1 MGLLIAYVAI
11 LILLAIPVIILVYVK
26 KKHHAPYFA
35 IKSKKDILLGSTLR
49 YFSFPLVQSRLNTHE
64 QKYHASIFGRS
75 GSGKSKLLQ
84 GMFLQH
90 VRLRNGVGILEP
102 HHDLSYDCLTS
113 LVSQGFYKDPQAYD
127 KVIYIDWTKGYIPFN
142 ILKSPAEHHTIAANV
157 LDAFHRVWPAL
168 GEGSAPAFDNIVKQ
182 SIRVLLANDLP
193 LTKLVHLITSEEYR
207 NKLLEKV
214 TDPDILQYWKEF
226 FDRMPEVN
234 KQNEIASTHR
244 RLSLLTDN
252 PLLKLTLG
260 QPGNA
265 LNFREIMDQGK
276 AIIINL
282 GNVGDLDTR
291 KLIGALIMIQIEQA
305 ALSRTSLLPHE
316 RTPFTLM
323 VDEWPAFA
331 AQQDTISHILSQC
344 RKFNLRLYLAA
355 QSLAQV
361 DSKRLSG
368 ALENCKLQIAFGL
381 GRDSAEAQAKHI
393 GIIEPHL
400 VKEEAMSHSQHNM
413 YTALNEQWELWTQE
427 LQQLKSRWAYVKL
440 EGVHA
445 MKIRTLSVPTPKI
458 HSAQVSEVLAN
469 YQRKYQK
476 TEEEALALM
485 VTDKPTVP
493 AYAQLFD

>member
-1 MGLLIAYVAI
+1 MGITLALIAIVT
-11 LILLAIPVIILVYVK
+11 LLALPVLFVTFVK
-26 KKHHAPYFA
+26 RKHHAPYYA

-49 YFSFPLVQSRLNTHE
+49 YFSFPLIQSRLNTHE

-84 GMFLQH
+84 GVFLQH
-90 VRLRNGVGILEP
+90 VAKRNGVGILEP

-113 LVSQGFYKDPQAYD
+113 LISQGFYKDPKAYE
-127 KVIYIDWTKGYIPFN
+127 KVIYIDWANGAYIPFN
-142 ILKSPAEHHTIAANV
+142 ILKSKAEHHTIAANV

-182 SIRVLLANDLP
+182 SIRVLLVNDLP

-260 QPGNA
+260 QPDNA
-265 LNFREIMDQGK
+265 LNFREIMDSGK

-305 ALSRTSLLPHE
+305 ALSRTELLPHE

-331 AQQDTISHILSQC
+331 AQQDSISHILSQC

-400 VKEEAMSHSQHNM
+400 VKEEAASHGQHTM
-413 YTALNEQWELWTQE
+413 YTALNEQWEIWTQE

-445 MKIRTLSVPTPKI
+445 MKIRTLSVPTPKVS
-458 HSAQVSEVLAN
+458 SAQVSEVLAT
-469 YQRKYQK
+469 YRSRYQK
-476 TEEEALALM
+476 SQQEAEALMARDNP
-485 VTDKPTVP
+485 VQP
-493 AYAQLFD
+493 AMNLFE

>member
-1 MGLLIAYVAI
+1 MVALALVAI
-11 LILLAIPVIILVYVK
+11 FTLLALPVLFVVFVK
-26 KKHHAPYFA
+26 RKHHAPYYA

-49 YFSFPLVQSRLNTHE
+49 WLSFPLVQARLDTHE

-84 GMFLQH
+84 GIFLQH
-90 VRLRNGVGILEP
+90 VAHGNGVGIIEP
-102 HHDLSYDCLTS
+102 HHDLSYDCLSS
-113 LVSQGFYKDPQAYD
+113 LIAQGFYKDPKAYE
-127 KVIYIDWTKGYIPFN
+127 KVIYIDWANGSYVPFN
-142 ILKSPAEHHTIAANV
+142 ILRSSAEPHTIAANV

-168 GEGSAPAFDNIVKQ
+168 GEGAAPAFDNIVKQ
-182 SIRVLLANDLP
+182 GIRVLLDNNLP
-193 LTKLVHLITSEEYR
+193 LTHLVRLITNEDYR
-207 NKLLEKV
+207 NQLLDNVKDQDVVE
-214 TDPDILQYWKEF
+214 YWREF
-226 FDRMPEVN
+226 IDKMPEMN
-234 KQNEIASTHR
+234 KQQEIASTHR
-244 RLSLLTDN
+244 RLSILTSN

-260 QPGNA
+260 QPDNA
-265 LNFREIMDQGK
+265 LNFREIMDQGR

-282 GNVGDLDTR
+282 GNIGDLDTR

-305 ALSRTSLLPHE
+305 ALSRTELLPHQ
-316 RTPFTLM
+316 RTPFTLL

-361 DSKRLSG
+361 DSTRLVG

-393 GIIEPHL
+393 GIVEPHL
-400 VKEEAMSHSQHNM
+400 IKEEAMLESQHNM
-413 YTALNEQWELWTQE
+413 YTQLNEQWEVWTQE
-427 LQQLKSRWAYVKL
+427 LQQLKARWAYVKL

-458 HSAQVSEVLAN
+458 NPDQVNEVLDT
-469 YQRKYQK
+469 YKRLYQK
-476 TEEEALALM
+476 TADRKS
-485 VTDKPTVP
+485 VV
-493 AYAQLFD
+493 

>member
-1 MGLLIAYVAI
+1 
-11 LILLAIPVIILVYVK
+11 
-26 KKHHAPYFA
+26 
-35 IKSKKDILLGSTLR
+35 
-49 YFSFPLVQSRLNTHE
+49 
-64 QKYHASIFGRS
+64 
-75 GSGKSKLLQ
+75 
-84 GMFLQH
+84 MFLQH